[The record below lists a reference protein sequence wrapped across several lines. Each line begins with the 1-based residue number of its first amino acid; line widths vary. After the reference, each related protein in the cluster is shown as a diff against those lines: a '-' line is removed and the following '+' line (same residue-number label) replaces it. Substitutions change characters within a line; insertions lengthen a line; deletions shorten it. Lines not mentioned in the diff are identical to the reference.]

1 MIEARR
7 LTKRLVDGKTVL
19 SDVHFLAESGKFT
32 VVAGASG
39 SGKSMLLK
47 CLALRETWTSGEL
60 LLDGEDVFKGGWK
73 MKMRVRREVAY
84 LEEKPELNPGRTAL
98 KNALVGTRYQTP
110 LWRRLIGS
118 VRNDDYMGVM
128 DTLEQVGLL
137 DKAHTKASALS
148 GGERQ
153 RVAITRALV
162 HGARA
167 LLLDEP
173 VTGLDPHSAER
184 ILADL
189 KAMCGRGIAVVAV
202 LSNLEWAEKF
212 ADRIVGLRE
221 GRVVFDVFGRRLTG
235 RERTML

>member
-1 MIEARR
+1 MIEAKK
-7 LTKRLVDGKTVL
+7 LTKRLVDGRTVL
-19 SDVHFLAESGKFT
+19 SDVDFLVEGGKFT

-47 CLALRETWTSGEL
+47 CLALREKWTSGQL
-60 LLDGEDVFKGGWK
+60 LLDGEDVFKGGWR
-73 MKMRVRREVAY
+73 MKMRVRREIAY
-84 LEEKPELNPGRTAL
+84 LSEKPELNPNRTAL
-98 KNALVGTRYQTP
+98 KNALIGTRYQTP

-118 VRNDDYMGVM
+118 VRSDDYMGVM
-128 DTLEQVGLL
+128 DVLEQVGLL
-137 DKAHTKASALS
+137 DKAHAKVSTLS

-153 RVAITRALV
+153 RVAITMAIV

-173 VTGLDPHSAER
+173 VTGLDPHTAEK

-202 LSNLEWAEKF
+202 LSNLEWAEKY
-212 ADRIVGLRE
+212 ADRIVGLKE
-221 GRVVFDVFGRRLTG
+221 GHVAFDVSGRRLTG
-235 RERTML
+235 RERAML